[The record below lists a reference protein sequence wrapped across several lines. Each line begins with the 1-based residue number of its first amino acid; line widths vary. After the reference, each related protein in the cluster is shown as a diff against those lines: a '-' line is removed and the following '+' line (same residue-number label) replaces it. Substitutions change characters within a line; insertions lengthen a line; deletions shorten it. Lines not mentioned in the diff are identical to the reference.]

1 MPRGGIKGNKGGGRK
16 SAYQE
21 KADAEQLWAMFDD
34 PTKIADIRKRV
45 ESGVFSVRDVMQ
57 LKMLGGNER
66 LIAEVFKKLFPDLEK
81 VDHSGGINITVK
93 DYNGRDGEKK

>member
-1 MPRGGIKGNKGGGRK
+1 MGAPNGNKNAAGKGRK

-21 KADAEQLWAMFDD
+21 QGDAKQLWEMFDD
-34 PTKIADIRKRV
+34 PKAVEKLKARV
-45 ESGVFSVRDVMQ
+45 ESGTFSVKDIMQ

-81 VDHSGGINITVK
+81 VDHTGELNIKLV
-93 DYNGRDGEKK
+93 DYEAGDKP